1 MESTQAI
8 TKNVVKSAITVD
20 KISATDNQKAGT
32 LTAQL
37 RQIVTINANYPS
49 KRVGNEKQDSL
60 FGTAE
65 FGFATKDYSSVENRV
80 AFMHVPVGTTPEV
93 VLAKLAQAPQAC
105 LYRELS
111 NRPIITEDQNYSITV
126 GQNTLDSFANT
137 QVVRYPDSPT
147 VAENLRGKII
157 LDNNGKVQY
166 RRVYFSATPKEDVDG
181 RTSDLNDSFI
191 SGEIQAE
198 LASMQSNATIVN
210 EQKL

>member
-1 MESTQAI
+1 MQSTQAI

-20 KISATDNQKAGT
+20 KISASENQKAGT

-37 RQIVTINANYPS
+37 RQVITTNASYPS

-65 FGFATKDYSSVENRV
+65 FGFTTQDFSSVENRV
-80 AFMHVPVGTTPEV
+80 AFMHVPVGTTAEV
-93 VLAKLAQAPQAC
+93 VLAKLAQAPQSC
-105 LYRELS
+105 LYKELS
-111 NRPIITEDQNYSITV
+111 NKPIITEDQNYSITV
-126 GQNTLDSFANT
+126 GQNTLESFANT
-137 QVVRYPDSPT
+137 QVVRYPDSPA

-166 RRVYFSATPKEDVDG
+166 RRVFYSSTPKEDVDG
-181 RTSDLNDSFI
+181 RTADVADAFI